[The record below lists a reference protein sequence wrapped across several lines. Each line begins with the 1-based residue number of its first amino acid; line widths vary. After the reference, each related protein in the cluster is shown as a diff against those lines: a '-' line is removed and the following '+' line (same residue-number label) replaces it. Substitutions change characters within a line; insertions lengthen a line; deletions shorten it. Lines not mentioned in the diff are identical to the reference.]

1 MRPPANLSL
10 LLLAILGLPF
20 VVAACATDRESAT
33 YSRMYAEARG
43 PSDAELAERIEKAL
57 EWDGILG
64 QDSDNVHARVVDGSV
79 TLDGTVRREGTVE
92 RLDEVIPGI
101 PGVVSVLNLVA
112 LEPSYGTYRLTPG
125 WAASSL
131 DWTSEPS
138 DG

>member
-1 MRPPANLSL
+1 MRPPANFPL

-33 YSRMYAEARG
+33 YSRMYAEARV

-64 QDSDNVHARVVDGSV
+64 QDSDNVHARVVDGWV

-92 RLDEVIPGI
+92 RLDEVIPRI

-112 LEPSYGTYRLTPG
+112 VEPSYGTYRFVPG
-125 WAASSL
+125 WAPSSM
-131 DWTSEPS
+131 DGTWEPDES
-138 DG
+138 